1 MTAGKESR
9 ETKKIFKDESEWWI
23 ITFGG
28 YNRGYLGLLS
38 LFE

>member
-1 MTAGKESR
+1 MTRGKESR
-9 ETKKIFKDESEWWI
+9 DKKIFKDEWWI

>member
-1 MTAGKESR
+1 MTRGKESR
-9 ETKKIFKDESEWWI
+9 DKKIFKDESEWWI

-28 YNRGYLGLLS
+28 YNRVYLGLQS